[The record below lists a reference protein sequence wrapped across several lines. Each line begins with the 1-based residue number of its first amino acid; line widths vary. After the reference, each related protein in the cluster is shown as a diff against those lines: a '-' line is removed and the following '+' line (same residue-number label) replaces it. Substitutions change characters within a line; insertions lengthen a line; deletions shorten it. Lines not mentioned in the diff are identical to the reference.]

1 MTNDEGPGG
10 KGWIFGL
17 GIIQFFWG
25 KDQDIIYFLEIRIR
39 INSIRKF
46 WNLL

>member
-25 KDQDIIYFLEIRIR
+25 KDKDIYFLEIRIR